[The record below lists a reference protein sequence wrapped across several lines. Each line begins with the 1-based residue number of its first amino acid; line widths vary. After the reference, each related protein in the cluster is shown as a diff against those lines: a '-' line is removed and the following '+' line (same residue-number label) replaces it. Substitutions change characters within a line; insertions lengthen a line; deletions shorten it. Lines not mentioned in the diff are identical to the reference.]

1 MNTEPLRDLPRFFAP
16 DAKENTLIELS
27 DDEGK
32 HTRVLR
38 LQTNDQVHVLDGK
51 GKLFDAEIIV
61 KKRSTEVSVG
71 SCIEHQISNPNTLIL
86 AVAPT
91 KNINRFEWVIEKAT
105 EVGVKTIIPL
115 RCENSER
122 GHMKLGRL
130 DRIMASAMKQSKA
143 LWATEIH
150 ELTPFSDLLTI
161 ETDEKY
167 IAHCIDSIE
176 KKPIQNLLAVKS
188 SRLIAIGPEGD
199 FSPVEVEQALEN
211 GFNSLSLGDKRLR
224 TETAAIAACIA
235 SNVL

>member
-1 MNTEPLRDLPRFFAP
+1 MLKDLPRFYLSEAV
-16 DAKENTLIELS
+16 ANSTHELS

-38 LQTNDQVHVLDGK
+38 LQTGDTVHVIDGK
-51 GKLFDAEIIV
+51 GKLFEAEISL
-61 KKRSTEVSVG
+61 KKRSTEVIIG
-71 SCIEHQISNPNTLIL
+71 SLLAEEKENPNQLIL

-91 KNINRFEWVIEKAT
+91 KNISRFEWVIEKAT
-105 EVGVKTIIPL
+105 EVGVKTIIPI

-143 LWATEIH
+143 LWATDIY
-150 ELTPFSDLLTI
+150 ELTEFKELIDLQA
-161 ETDEKY
+161 DEKL
-167 IAHCIDSIE
+167 IAHCVDSFE
-176 KKPIQNLLAVKS
+176 KQTIQSLIGGNT

-199 FSPVEVEQALEN
+199 FSINEIETALQN
-211 GFNSLSLGDKRLR
+211 GFKSLSLGQKRLR

-235 SNVL
+235 SNIL